1 MTKAAWYTVGLTTV
15 DLNEVRAVNSWH
27 YTLNTSRPRG
37 IRFHLKDGTKIDTEE
52 LVNEELIPSDLK
64 VIQEKLKEL

>member
-1 MTKAAWYTVGLTTV
+1 MVTKVKSVAEYKPT
-15 DLNEVRAVNSWH
+15 
-27 YTLNTSRPRG
+27 RG

>member
-15 DLNEVRAVNSWH
+15 DLNEVQTVNSWY
-27 YTLNTSRPRG
+27 YTLNTSRPRW

-64 VIQEKLKEL
+64 VIQEKLKEI